1 MSRKYIH
8 VWIDK
13 NAWWGQSQCVIN
25 LVDEIALQAD
35 GYLLSKKGKRFF
47 NNFFQEH
54 IFSQVDYAHMIEN
67 GLRLD
72 KAGMQKVVD
81 TIEQQFDLFDQT
93 HQVTAEQ
100 VLLQFCGMID
110 EEILETEEIQEV
122 KSHTEKEPEEAQK
135 SILAQQKIIVDLQ
148 GMVASLK
155 DENEY
160 LSITLADKRAEVS
173 SIRNKLRK
181 QKKHRSLGDRVL
193 QLIGF
198 VYWIVDRIA
207 E

>member
-1 MSRKYIH
+1 MNSKYIH
-8 VWIDK
+8 VWLDAT
-13 NAWWGQSQCVIN
+13 AWLGQGNCILD
-25 LVDEIALQAD
+25 LVDRNALKAD
-35 GYLLSKKGKRFF
+35 GYLLSAKGEHFF
-47 NNFFQEH
+47 NNFFREQ
-54 IFSQVDYAHMIEN
+54 IFSQTDYHHMIEN
-67 GLRLD
+67 GLRAN
-72 KAGMQKVVD
+72 KAGMQLLVD
-81 TIEQQFDLFDQT
+81 TIKQQFDRFDRT
-93 HQVTAEQ
+93 HEVTAEQ

-110 EEILETEEIQEV
+110 SEILETEEIPEI
-122 KSHTEKEPEEAQK
+122 KSHTEKELEEAQK

-148 GMVASLK
+148 SMVASLK

-198 VYWIVDRIA
+198 VYWIIDRIA

>member
-1 MSRKYIH
+1 MNSKYIH
-8 VWIDK
+8 VWLDAT
-13 NAWWGQSQCVIN
+13 AWLGQGQCILD
-25 LVDEIALQAD
+25 LVDRNALKAD
-35 GYLLSKKGKRFF
+35 GYLLSTKGEHFF
-47 NNFFQEH
+47 NNFFRER
-54 IFSQVDYAHMIEN
+54 IFSQTDYHHMIEN
-67 GLRLD
+67 GLRTN
-72 KAGMQKVVD
+72 KAGMQLLVD
-81 TIEQQFDLFDQT
+81 TIKQQFDRFDRT
-93 HQVTAEQ
+93 HEVTAEQ

-110 EEILETEEIQEV
+110 GEILETEEIPEF
-122 KSHTEKEPEEAQK
+122 KSHTEKELEEAQK

-148 GMVASLK
+148 SMVASLK